1 MLLLCFSAIVN
12 VYVCSGPRR
21 ANSPTQTQG
30 HRGRTMRRLSYL
42 LHAKN
47 KPTQQ
52 HKRKGSSDRQ
62 AGYRINAEAS
72 SILDPCLLTER
83 IYDGTLC
90 RVIYVIYQFYKV
102 RQGIGKHYQTLYDSH
117 KTIVARRD
125 F

>member
-1 MLLLCFSAIVN
+1 MC
-12 VYVCSGPRR
+12 
-21 ANSPTQTQG
+21 
-30 HRGRTMRRLSYL
+30 RLSYL

-72 SILDPCLLTER
+72 SIFDPCLFTER
-83 IYDGTLC
+83 IYDGTLI
-90 RVIYVIYQFYKV
+90 RVIYVIYQFYEVK
-102 RQGIGKHYQTLYDSH
+102 QGIEKHYQTLYDSH

-125 F
+125 S